1 MWGGKR
7 AVWAGL
13 QNADLRRPAELLERQ
28 KGGAREKAMAGRKA
42 LHPAG
47 ALIQLIALF
56 TLMLAVRAAGG
67 DNFCRDQ
74 SKFRPRAAAS
84 FCDRLNKKCTAKAG
98 CSPSCES
105 MECGHDIDIICCG
118 GTGLAPRSCPTFV
131 DSTKSCS
138 GEYLC
143 EIVVEEY
150 ELFRG
155 KQSEAACSQIP
166 CCQLED
172 GQCWSRVGPS
182 ECFPNRP
189 HESASSGTNVNVPVL
204 VGSVAGGAVLLV
216 LVAVIYTR
224 IRAKRQPQNPIL
236 ATTAPG
242 SMTTASGEL
251 RQQPPQ
257 PTHQLRH
264 AASRTPGQLPPQRPT
279 GSYHE
284 EKKTAP
290 GLKREGS
297 SIDASACVV
306 CLAKSATHAVVPCG
320 HRCVC
325 VGCAELIR
333 DCPMCRGSKQSVMRV
348 YL

>member
-1 MWGGKR
+1 M
-7 AVWAGL
+7 
-13 QNADLRRPAELLERQ
+13 
-28 KGGAREKAMAGRKA
+28 A

-47 ALIQLIALF
+47 AVIQLIALF
-56 TLMLAVRAAGG
+56 ALMLAVRAAGG

-74 SKFRPRAAAS
+74 SKFTPRAAAS
-84 FCDRLNKKCTAKAG
+84 LCDRLNKKCTAEAE

-105 MECGHDIDIICCG
+105 MECGRDIDIICCG
-118 GTGLAPRSCPTFV
+118 GTGLAQRSCPTFV
-131 DSTKSCS
+131 DSPKSCS

-143 EIVVEEY
+143 EIVVEES

-166 CCQLED
+166 CCEFD
-172 GQCWSRVGPS
+172 DDKCWSAVGSS

-189 HESASSGTNVNVPVL
+189 GESAASGTNSNSVPGESASSGTNLNSVL
-204 VGSVAGGAVLLV
+204 IASVAGGAVLLV
-216 LVAVIYTR
+216 LILVAIIYS
-224 IRAKRQPQNPIL
+224 ICAKRPARNPIL

-242 SMTTASGEL
+242 SMTIASGQL

-257 PTHQLRH
+257 PTHQLHH
-264 AASRTPGQLPPQRPT
+264 AASRTPGQHPPQRPT

-284 EKKTAP
+284 EKKAAP
-290 GLKREGS
+290 GLKHEGS
-297 SIDASACVV
+297 SIDGSACVV

-320 HRCVC
+320 HRCLC

-348 YL
+348 FV